1 MEALLEAFSQTAT
14 LSVILWSALG
24 AVIGIITGA
33 LPGLTATMGMALML
47 PIVFQ
52 LPMVEGVALLLSVY
66 AGSVSGASI
75 PAILLGIPGN
85 PNAIAT
91 IEDGLEMTRKGMAGQ
106 ALGAAAIASFI
117 GGVGSLLFLV
127 LFAPLLASLTLR
139 FGPAELAALY
149 LFGLTIII
157 SVSGKNLLKGL
168 VAGIIGVMLG
178 LFGTDPFTNVV
189 RLPFADDLART
200 PLSGGISLIPALIGV
215 YGISQVFWD
224 LERMKRGA
232 QAVASRVK
240 LGKVFPPFRKLAQ
253 MWRIIAESLGIGTI
267 IGAIPGTGASIAV
280 FLAHDRA
287 KKVTSRPGSKHG
299 KIGTGVVE
307 GVVAPEVTNNAVT
320 GGAIVPVLS
329 LGIPGDAATA
339 VLLGALLVK
348 GIVPGYQLFAN
359 DLVTVYSVYLALL
372 AANIFMVTFQL
383 LGVRLYPHV
392 LRVPTAVLMP
402 VVAVLSLVG
411 AFAIRGQA
419 ALAGTVDMG
428 IALGLGILAYFLRK
442 AGYPLAPIVL
452 GLILGGP
459 FESSLRRA
467 LQLSRGDVSIFFTE
481 PIALVLVLLSVASL
495 SLPFVTRLIGRMRR
509 DRADGR
515 T

>member
-1 MEALLEAFSQTAT
+1 MEAVLEALQQTAT
-14 LSVILWSALG
+14 LSVLLWSALG

-52 LPMVEGVALLLSVY
+52 LPMVEGMAMLLSVY
-66 AGSVSGASI
+66 AGAVSGASI
-75 PAILLGIPGN
+75 PGILLGIPGN

-91 IEDGLEMTRKGMAGQ
+91 IEDGQQMTKKGMAGQ

-117 GGVGSLLFLV
+117 GGVGSLIFLA
-127 LFAPLLASLTLR
+127 LFAPLLARLTLL

-149 LFGLTIII
+149 LFGLTIIV
-157 SVSGKNLLKGL
+157 SVSGKHLLKGIA
-168 VAGIIGVMLG
+168 AGIIGVMLG
-178 LFGTDPFTNVV
+178 LFGSDPFTNVM
-189 RLPFADDLART
+189 RLPFADQLART
-200 PLSGGISLIPALIGV
+200 PLAGGISLIPALIGV
-215 YGISQVFWD
+215 YGVSQVFWD
-224 LERMKRGA
+224 LERLRRGA
-232 QAVASRVK
+232 QSIAPRVK
-240 LGKVFPPFRKLAQ
+240 LQNVFPSFKRLAR
-253 MWRIIAESLGIGTI
+253 MWRLIVESLGIGTI

-299 KIGTGVVE
+299 KVGTGVLE

-359 DLVTVYSVYLALL
+359 DLVSVYSIYFALL
-372 AANIFMVTFQL
+372 AANIFMVAFQL
-383 LGVRLYPHV
+383 LGVRLYPQV

-419 ALAGTVDMG
+419 SLAGTVDMA
-428 IALGLGILAYFLRK
+428 IALGLGVLAYFLRK
-442 AGYPLAPIVL
+442 AGFPLAPIVL

-459 FESSLRRA
+459 FESTLRRA

-481 PIALVLVLLSVASL
+481 PIALILVLLSVL
-495 SLPFVTRLIGRMRR
+495 SLALPYLTRLISRARR
-509 DRADGR
+509 PNPEASS
-515 T
+515 

>member
-1 MEALLEAFSQTAT
+1 MEVFLEALTQTAT
-14 LSVILWSALG
+14 LSVLLWSALG

-52 LPMVEGVALLLSVY
+52 LPLVEGVALLMSVY
-66 AGSVSGASI
+66 AGAVSGASI

-91 IEDGLEMTRKGMAGQ
+91 IEDGLQMSKRGLAGQ
-106 ALGAAAIASFI
+106 ALGAAAISSFI

-127 LFAPLLASLTLR
+127 LFAPLLAKLTLL

-149 LFGLTIII
+149 LFGLTIIV

-168 VAGIIGVMLG
+168 AAGIIGVMLG
-178 LFGTDPFTNVV
+178 LFGSDPFTNVM
-189 RLPFADDLART
+189 RLPFAGELART
-200 PLSGGISLIPALIGV
+200 PLAGGISLIPALIGV
-215 YGISQVFWD
+215 YGVSQVFWD
-224 LERMKRGA
+224 LERLRQGT
-232 QAVASRVK
+232 QNVAARVK
-240 LGKVFPPFRKLAQ
+240 LGNVFPPFKKLAQ
-253 MWRIIAESLGIGTI
+253 MWRIILESLGIGTI

-287 KKVTSRPGSKHG
+287 KKVTSRPNSKHG
-299 KIGTGVVE
+299 QVGTGVVE

-329 LGIPGDAATA
+329 LGIPGDASTA

-348 GIVPGYQLFAN
+348 GVVPGYQLFAN
-359 DLVTVYSVYLALL
+359 DLNTVYSIYLALL
-372 AANIFMVTFQL
+372 LANIFMVTFQL

-419 ALAGTVDMG
+419 SLAGTIDMG
-428 IALGLGILAYFLRK
+428 IALGLGVLAYFLRK
-442 AGYPLAPIVL
+442 AGFPMAPIVL

-467 LQLSRGDVSIFFTE
+467 LMLSRGDVSIFFTE
-481 PIALVLVLLSVASL
+481 PIALVLVLLSVLSL
-495 SLPFVTRLIGRMRR
+495 SLPFLTKLIARAR
-509 DRADGR
+509 DRGAG
-515 T
+515 TAA